1 MNEGF
6 CETSGYTKEELLGKN
21 PKILASKIH
30 DNDFYQQIWNE
41 INTHSKWSGEI
52 VNKRKDGSLITQWMS
67 ITAPHNENNDA
78 LNYLAIF
85 TDLTELKEAQNKSQ
99 YLAEHDSLTNLYNKN
114 YLEKILST
122 PSKKTLILLN
132 INNFSYIKFI
142 IANIVLSCHKKKY
155 FI

>member
-1 MNEGF
+1 MQNTADGMIITNEKNEIIEINGAIK
-6 CETSGYTKEELLGKN
+6 EIYGYTKEELIGKN

-30 DNDFYQQIWNE
+30 DNDFYKQMWNE

-52 VNKRKDGSLITQWMS
+52 VNKRKDDSLITQWMS
-67 ITAPHNENNDA
+67 ITALHNENNDA

-114 YLEKILST
+114 YLEKNFKH
-122 PSKKTLILLN
+122 SK
-132 INNFSYIKFI
+132 
-142 IANIVLSCHKKKY
+142 
-155 FI
+155 